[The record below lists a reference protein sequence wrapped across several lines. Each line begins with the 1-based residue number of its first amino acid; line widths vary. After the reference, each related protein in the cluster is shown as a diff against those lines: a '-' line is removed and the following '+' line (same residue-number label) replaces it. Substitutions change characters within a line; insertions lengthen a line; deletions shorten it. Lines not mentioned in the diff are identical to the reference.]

1 MKCRLNYE
9 WRLTDVMLSR
19 GIRTPE
25 ALETRLRER
34 GLAVSLV
41 LLRHLM
47 ANRPDLLSLQL
58 LATLCDILHCTPN
71 NLITFDAPLDN
82 SEETNVVSL
91 VDRIRAAGEPTRPP
105 KTP

>member
-1 MKCRLNYE
+1 MKCRRNYE
-9 WRLTDVMLSR
+9 WRLKDVMLSR

-47 ANRPDLLSLQL
+47 ANRPDLLSLPL

-71 NLITFDAPLDN
+71 NLITFDAGLDN

-91 VDRIRAAGEPTRPP
+91 VDRIRTADEPTRWPR
-105 KTP
+105 TT